1 MERGTRLKMR
11 FVMDQRAGSG
21 ADCEAGVSWDAV
33 VGSVGSED
41 LERVLRRGGRQKHV
55 PRV

>member
-1 MERGTRLKMR
+1 MKMR